1 MKIPDHWS
9 RHDDDD
15 GWSVVDTAAN
25 LSSATSR
32 VTSSSVDDQSAGW
45 HGWRVEGADAAV
57 GTRDAC
63 EMTPFSN
70 EGRPEV
76 VNMMNDRINHD
87 AAALSCTVAHRCS
100 PGLNCTVHCIFRV
113 FASFRDRNAQSRLP
127 DPGRRPSG
135 RCLYCIGDR
144 GPCVAGTKGIFWTC
158 TNRQGP
164 CSSNTEH
171 AFLAALKVMESGKRA
186 PRSRA

>member
-1 MKIPDHWS
+1 M
-9 RHDDDD
+9 D
-15 GWSVVDTAAN
+15 G
-25 LSSATSR
+25 
-32 VTSSSVDDQSAGW
+32 
-45 HGWRVEGADAAV
+45 GWRVEGADAAV

-100 PGLNCTVHCIFRV
+100 PRLNCIVHCIFRV

-127 DPGRRPSG
+127 DSGPGTPAGGPRADVFIALAIEDPALPAPKASSG
-135 RCLYCIGDR
+135 HAPIGR
-144 GPCVAGTKGIFWTC
+144 VLFK
-158 TNRQGP
+158 Q
-164 CSSNTEH
+164 H
-171 AFLAALKVMESGKRA
+171 
-186 PRSRA
+186 